1 MGYILI
7 NMYIERNNYNIA
19 FSHFIKTFLLS
30 S

>member
-19 FSHFIKTFLLS
+19 FSHFLKTLILS
-30 S
+30 